1 MFSVQNV
8 IELESNRKLLVT
20 VKIYRKVTRTYV
32 GRHAM
37 QEWHSTGPKSLIQTI
52 EVVRTGF
59 PHSIR

>member
-20 VKIYRKVTRTYV
+20 VKLYRKVTQTYV
-32 GRHAM
+32 GRHTK
-37 QEWHSTGPKSLIQTI
+37 QEWHSIGPKSLIRTI

-59 PHSIR
+59 PHSIK

>member
-20 VKIYRKVTRTYV
+20 VKLYRKVTQTYV
-32 GRHAM
+32 GRHTM

-52 EVVRTGF
+52 
-59 PHSIR
+59 